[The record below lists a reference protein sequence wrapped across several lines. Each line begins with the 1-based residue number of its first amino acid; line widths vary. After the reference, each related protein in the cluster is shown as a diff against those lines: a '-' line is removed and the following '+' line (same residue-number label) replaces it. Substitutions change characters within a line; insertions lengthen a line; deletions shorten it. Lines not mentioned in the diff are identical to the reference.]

1 MQVIMAQMGGKAQVI
16 MSQIRVIVQGNQ
28 GIDGR
33 QYVGNHG
40 IDGRQGAGNHGTDE
54 RQEAR

>member
-1 MQVIMAQMGGKAQVI
+1 MAQMGGKAQVI
-16 MSQIRVIVQGNQ
+16 MAQIRVIVQGNH